1 MIFRSVLAGFALV
14 SSVHAQPLERLAAI
28 GDSLSDEYEEQNYG
42 AYARNWVELL
52 VDQRGVDFGPAAA
65 GTWGEP
71 RRTGYQDDWARYGA
85 DTTDAIANG
94 QVAGVLDGAANR
106 GVTHAVVFIG
116 ANNFGPGID
125 NTNTYNAIYNATW
138 TAQQIADHIASSL
151 DDIETIVAPLA
162 AAGIRT
168 VVANGFDF
176 GATPT
181 VKFLFPD
188 PVKRDRVSAAITTFA
203 EGIEEIARRHR
214 LVLVDT
220 LAAGRTVF
228 GTNGAPRSTLLVG
241 NVSIQLGQFGFSS
254 GSTVAFVG
262 DGVHPH
268 TVIQGLVANL
278 VITAL
283 DHHAGTCIGRFSEAE
298 LLAHNGLTYGGSDTL
313 AAVLGPWSTYVRNFG
328 PDRSVRFFGNGVAAP
343 TLDRV
348 TFPIDTP
355 PSPADVGAGDLTLEL
370 WLRALPGSV
379 SSTTAC
385 STAGDSWINGNIVL
399 DRDVFGAG
407 DHGDYGLSLM
417 QGGVVAFGVDNG
429 TTGAGIC
436 GSTALDDGKWH
447 HLAVTRRR
455 NAGDGRPAGEI
466 RLFVDGVEDA
476 TAVDGPDGDISYRD
490 GRASGF
496 PWDPF
501 LVLGAEK
508 HDAGAAFP
516 SFAGW
521 ADELRISTALRYAT
535 NFTRPAAP
543 FEADATTAGL
553 WSFDEGAGTVVC
565 DRSQAAAGPTDG
577 EVRVGGNPAGPV
589 FSLSTPFAPPLFA
602 DGFESGD
609 TAAWSAAGP

>member
-1 MIFRSVLAGFALV
+1 MILAAGADSAIGQGLG
-14 SSVHAQPLERLAAI
+14 RLAAI

-71 RRTGYQDDWARYGA
+71 RRTGYEDDWARYGA
-85 DTTDAIANG
+85 DTTDAILTG
-94 QVAGVLDGAANR
+94 QVDGVLDGAANR

-125 NTNTYNAIYNATW
+125 NTNTYNVIYNATW
-138 TAQQIADHIASSL
+138 TPQQIADHIASSL

-162 AAGIRT
+162 AAGLRT

-188 PVKRDRVSAAITTFA
+188 PVKRDRVSTALTTFA
-203 EGIEEIARRHR
+203 EGIEEIARRHQ

-220 LAAGRTVF
+220 LTAGRTVF
-228 GTNGAPRSTLLVG
+228 GTNAAPRSTLLVG
-241 NVSIQLGQFGFSS
+241 NVGIQLGQLGFSS

-283 DHHAGTCIGRFSEAE
+283 DHHTGTCIGRFSEAE

-313 AAVLGPWSTYVRNFG
+313 AAVLGPWSDYVESFA
-328 PDRSVRFFGNGVAAP
+328 PDRSLRFFGNGVAAP
-343 TLDRV
+343 TFDRV
-348 TFPIDTP
+348 TFPIDAP
-355 PSPADVGAGDLTLEL
+355 PSPADVGVGDFTLEL
-370 WLRALPGSV
+370 WVRALPGSV
-379 SSTTAC
+379 SSTTTC
-385 STAGDSWINGNIVL
+385 SAAGDSWINGNIVL

-407 DHGDYGLSLM
+407 DNGDYGLSLM
-417 QGGVVAFGVDNG
+417 QGGVIAFGVDNG
-429 TTGAGIC
+429 SSGAGIC
-436 GSTALDDGKWH
+436 GTTPLDDGKWH
-447 HLAVTRRR
+447 HVAVTRRG

-521 ADELRISTALRYAT
+521 ADELRISTALRYT
-535 NFTRPAAP
+535 TSFTRPAAP
-543 FEADATTAGL
+543 FETDATTVGL
-553 WSFDEGAGTVVC
+553 WSFDEGSGAVAC
-565 DRSQAAAGPTDG
+565 DRSGAGGGPTNG
-577 EVRVGGNPAGPV
+577 EVRIGGNPAGPAG
-589 FSLSTPFAPPLFA
+589 SLSTPFAPPLFA
-602 DGFESGD
+602 DGFESGGPGE
-609 TAAWSAAGP
+609 WSGVAP